1 MINQDVLVTVK
12 TRYLKRESRIDKNR
26 FVFSY
31 TITIAN
37 NSPQTVQLV
46 SRHWIVTN
54 GDTLKNQE
62 VHGDGVVGQ
71 QPYILPGEHFT
82 YTSGT
87 VMESIV
93 GTMHGNYDLK
103 DANGDLFHVE
113 IPPFTLAAPHKV
125 H

>member
-1 MINQDVLVTVK
+1 MTNQDVLVTVK

-31 TITIAN
+31 TITITN
-37 NSPQTVQLV
+37 NSPQTVQLM
-46 SRHWIVTN
+46 SRHWIITN

-62 VHGDGVVGQ
+62 IHGDGVVGQ
-71 QPYILPGEHFT
+71 QPFILPGEHFS

-93 GTMHGNYDLK
+93 GTMHGNYHFKGSD
-103 DANGDLFHVE
+103 GELFHAE